1 MLQDADEL
9 RIVQVTPYLLDEP
22 SPNSLC
28 VGGLA
33 NAEFDIQFRGDGGT
47 LIGDQYDIVVEA
59 ALQKNPDIQWQR
71 VLRKLLA
78 PTGSTS
84 IRAAIEANKLTS
96 RMDDEGAVTTGH
108 DPACD
113 DLHVTGFRGQ
123 TTYMTPGGI
132 EVALAEWTVQVLT

>member
-1 MLQDADEL
+1 M
-9 RIVQVTPYLLDEP
+9 TPYLLDDP

-28 VGGLA
+28 VAGA
-33 NAEFDIQFRGDGGT
+33 SSAEFDVQFRGTGGT
-47 LIGDQYDIVVEA
+47 LVGDQYDIVVEA

-71 VLRKLLA
+71 VLRQLLA
-78 PTGSTS
+78 ATGSTS
-84 IRAAIEANKLTS
+84 LRAAIEANKLTA
-96 RMDDEGAVTTGH
+96 RMNDEGVVTTGH

-123 TTYMTPGGI
+123 STFMTPAGI